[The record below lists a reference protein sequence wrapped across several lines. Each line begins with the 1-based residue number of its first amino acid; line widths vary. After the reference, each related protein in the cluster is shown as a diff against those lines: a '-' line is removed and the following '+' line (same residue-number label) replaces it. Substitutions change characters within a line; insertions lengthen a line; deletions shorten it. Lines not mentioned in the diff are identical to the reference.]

1 MKGRQRSDFK
11 IRKHIGIKIQVLPNG
26 TRSLLGKSSAL
37 EKPRTWVRD
46 LASVRFFPLFRC
58 VLSSLLPLRSV
69 GRSNFDMGLHNL
81 TTLIKK
87 RHILMRTAVCIYIY
101 IYIHIYIYLYV
112 PDEGSL
118 LPKYR
123 DGTTS
128 NDFELYLM
136 CCGVM
141 LQ

>member
-1 MKGRQRSDFK
+1 MTIIGNVSDSGRRRQ
-11 IRKHIGIKIQVLPNG
+11 
-26 TRSLLGKSSAL
+26 T
-37 EKPRTWVRD
+37 D
-46 LASVRFFPLFRC
+46 LAVIRRGFR
-58 VLSSLLPLRSV
+58 
-69 GRSNFDMGLHNL
+69 D
-81 TTLIKK
+81 
-87 RHILMRTAVCIYIY
+87 HITAASYIYIY
-101 IYIHIYIYLYV
+101 IYIYIYVSLYLYV

-123 DGTTS
+123 DCTTY

>member
-1 MKGRQRSDFK
+1 MSF
-11 IRKHIGIKIQVLPNG
+11 VL
-26 TRSLLGKSSAL
+26 L
-37 EKPRTWVRD
+37 
-46 LASVRFFPLFRC
+46 
-58 VLSSLLPLRSV
+58 
-69 GRSNFDMGLHNL
+69 
-81 TTLIKK
+81 
-87 RHILMRTAVCIYIY
+87 
-101 IYIHIYIYLYV
+101 YLYV

-123 DGTTS
+123 DCTTY